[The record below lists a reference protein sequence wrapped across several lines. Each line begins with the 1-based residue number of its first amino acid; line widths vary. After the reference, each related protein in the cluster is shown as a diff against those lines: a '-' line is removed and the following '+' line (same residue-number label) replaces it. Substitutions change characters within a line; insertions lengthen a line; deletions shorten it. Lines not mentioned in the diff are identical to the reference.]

1 VSAAHERMLAAVFRE
16 KREIV
21 VEEWPVPDVGPKE
34 VLIEVSHCGICG
46 TDLHVV
52 LEGMGVRNSIG
63 GHEYSGRVVAL
74 GAEVTGWEV
83 GAEVVG
89 GPRVGCGT
97 CPPCRAGRPSL
108 CAGRG
113 SIGMGGFQGA
123 FADFVK
129 VDASQLLAIPE
140 GLGLREAAL
149 AEPLAVALHALT
161 LAAPQPGER
170 VLVTGAGPLG
180 LLLIA
185 ALRARGLEDV
195 RASEPAPLRREQAG
209 RVGAKRLFEP
219 EQLTMKP
226 IPFDLASDP
235 VDVVF
240 ECSGNPA
247 AMETGLGQL
256 DRMGRLVLVGT
267 GIRRPKFDH
276 NRILLNELIVMGAYN
291 YDETGMSDALDL
303 LAAGRLPIEEL
314 IEPDGVPL
322 SGLLG
327 ALEGLESGALTRKV
341 MIVPR
346 ETER

>member
-1 VSAAHERMLAAVFRE
+1 MSAAPERMQAAVFRD

-21 VEEWPVPDVGPKE
+21 VEERRVPELGPGD

-52 LEGMGVRNSIG
+52 LEGMGARNSIG
-63 GHEYSGRVVAL
+63 GHEYSGRIVEV

-83 GAEVVG
+83 GAAVVG
-89 GPRVGCGT
+89 GPRGGCGA
-97 CPPCRAGRPSL
+97 CPPCSAGRPSL

-123 FADFVK
+123 FADYVK

-161 LAAPQPGER
+161 LAAPQSGER

-185 ALRARGLEDV
+185 ALRARGIEDV
-195 RASEPAPLRREQAG
+195 RASEPAPLRRERAG
-209 RVGAKRLFEP
+209 RVGANQLFEP
-219 EQLTMKP
+219 EQLTTQP
-226 IPFDLASDP
+226 LPFDLVEEP

-240 ECSGNPA
+240 ECSGSPA
-247 AMETGLGQL
+247 AMEAGLGQL

-267 GIRRPKFDH
+267 GMRRPTIDH
-276 NRILLNELIVMGAYN
+276 NRLLLNELLMMGAYN
-291 YDETGMSDALDL
+291 YDETGMSDALGL
-303 LAAGRLPIEEL
+303 LATGRLPIEEL
-314 IEPDGVPL
+314 IEPVDVPL
-322 SGLLG
+322 AGLLG
-327 ALEGLESGALTRKV
+327 ALEGLERGELTRKV

-346 ETER
+346 ETE